1 MGFPARLRFGVF
13 EVDLESGELRKQGL
27 KLKLQDQPFQILAAL
42 LERQGEIVTR
52 EDLRQRLGASD
63 AFGDFDHLV
72 NKAVNKIRE
81 VLGDSADSPLFVET
95 LPRRGYRWRSQRV
108 SHCPDGGRTGL
119 AVSCKPLFGACE
131 GSEEPH
137 AQTTDMD
144 HDVVPKSLASDNAED
159 FKLGGRGHTTPHKRQ
174 RLRPRPVSLKVSW
187 AKPGFGGTIAL
198 CVLNGTDLLCVGYGV
213 ETCSDSL
220 RSCYRPGITVAIVP
234 TNPRRTTLRTYREA
248 V

>member
-95 LPRRGYRWRSQRV
+95 LPRRGYR
-108 SHCPDGGRTGL
+108 
-119 AVSCKPLFGACE
+119 
-131 GSEEPH
+131 
-137 AQTTDMD
+137 
-144 HDVVPKSLASDNAED
+144 
-159 FKLGGRGHTTPHKRQ
+159 
-174 RLRPRPVSLKVSW
+174 
-187 AKPGFGGTIAL
+187 
-198 CVLNGTDLLCVGYGV
+198 
-213 ETCSDSL
+213 
-220 RSCYRPGITVAIVP
+220 
-234 TNPRRTTLRTYREA
+234 
-248 V
+248 

>member
-42 LERQGEIVTR
+42 LERPGEIVAR

-95 LPRRGYRWRSQRV
+95 LPRRGYRFLAPVESI
-108 SHCPDGGRTGL
+108 GG
-119 AVSCKPLFGACE
+119 VGAIPR
-131 GSEEPH
+131 GS
-137 AQTTDMD
+137 
-144 HDVVPKSLASDNAED
+144 
-159 FKLGGRGHTTPHKRQ
+159 
-174 RLRPRPVSLKVSW
+174 
-187 AKPGFGGTIAL
+187 
-198 CVLNGTDLLCVGYGV
+198 
-213 ETCSDSL
+213 
-220 RSCYRPGITVAIVP
+220 GI
-234 TNPRRTTLRTYREA
+234 
-248 V
+248 